1 MFHQIR
7 DATLLKSFLD
17 GGDQQTRDLLGTVEL
32 HCTVQSKTTQLASMQ
47 KQLSQLREKLHHVTE
62 DELLEEGKE
71 KLVLNSISKLQKKA
85 EIMYFSI
92 QRRTRDISKVAG
104 RLIFAC
110 PNSLYM

>member
-47 KQLSQLREKLHHVTE
+47 QQLSQLKEKLDHVTE

-71 KLVLNSISKLQKKA
+71 KLVLNSISKLEKKA
-85 EIMYFSI
+85 EMIYFSI

-104 RLIFAC
+104 RLMFEFL
-110 PNSLYM
+110 NSLCM